1 MRGWLQSQ
9 LLALCV
15 HRSSA
20 GLAFVAQIVLP
31 CAPGDRQSWASWC
44 HSPEPVHRGALPTA
58 ESGINQHQRL
68 QEKSGRDGV
77 EQIVEE
83 NSVCLMLTH
92 THGPKCLNKAVGGGG
107 EGRDFG
113 GTLVQNDSDV
123 VHSGAARAT
132 PVCPSAC
139 SPFGMKGT
147 LLQRS
152 HSFANHPPPSKNNK
166 IKLKKLNKRTKTY
179 TLTEQTPASP

>member
-107 EGRDFG
+107 KEEILGEHWSKT
-113 GTLVQNDSDV
+113 TLMWFTVELPEP
-123 VHSGAARAT
+123 

>member
-1 MRGWLQSQ
+1 M
-9 LLALCV
+9 
-15 HRSSA
+15 
-20 GLAFVAQIVLP
+20 
-31 CAPGDRQSWASWC
+31 
-44 HSPEPVHRGALPTA
+44 HRGALPTA

-107 EGRDFG
+107 GEGRDFG

-132 PVCPSAC
+132 RVSVRVLSLRDEGHAASALTQLR
-139 SPFGMKGT
+139 K
-147 LLQRS
+147 
-152 HSFANHPPPSKNNK
+152 PPP
-166 IKLKKLNKRTKTY
+166 
-179 TLTEQTPASP
+179 AF